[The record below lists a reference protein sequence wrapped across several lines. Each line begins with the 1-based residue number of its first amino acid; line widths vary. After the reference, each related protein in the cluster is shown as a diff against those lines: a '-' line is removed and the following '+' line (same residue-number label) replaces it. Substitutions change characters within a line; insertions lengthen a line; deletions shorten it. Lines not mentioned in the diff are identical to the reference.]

1 MSTELRDNYRMR
13 KIFDNK
19 EVALSVHKELKN
31 RWALN

>member
-19 EVALSVHKELKN
+19 ELASSIHKELKKGG
-31 RWALN
+31 L